1 MDSETFLL
9 LYECFLV
16 SPEGRAFR
24 HDITVL
30 TNQCFHMV
38 QNFKGENNVDRKSN
52 LNSLCVCVY
61 IYMST
66 YAMEKKKSGNSEKD
80 LHVASHQIEI
90 CHMNWQQ
97 KERRHELE

>member
-1 MDSETFLL
+1 MDSETHLFL
-9 LYECFLV
+9 YGRFLV

-38 QNFKGENNVDRKSN
+38 QNFKRETNIDRKSN
-52 LNSLCVCVY
+52 LKCVF

-66 YAMEKKKSGNSEKD
+66 YAMEKKKSGNSGED
-80 LHVASHQIEI
+80 LNVAYHQKEV
-90 CHMNWQQ
+90 CHLNWQQ
-97 KERRHELE
+97 NERRHEIE